1 MGGSQ
6 SKAPTYTCESV
17 ISSSRYNL
25 RRRTFT
31 SSRDHTGSYVIE
43 PSAATSN
50 KELYE
55 EAIKMIERDF
65 DIEEKENSIY
75 LHPKFEFIKNENI

>member
-6 SKAPTYTCESV
+6 SKAPTFTCESV
-17 ISSSRYNL
+17 LSSKNYNL

-31 SSRDHTGSYVIE
+31 SSRDLTGSYVIE
-43 PSAATSN
+43 PSAATYN

-55 EAIKMIERDF
+55 
-65 DIEEKENSIY
+65 DIVCS
-75 LHPKFEFIKNENI
+75 KN

>member
-17 ISSSRYNL
+17 ISSSRYKL

-55 EAIKMIERDF
+55 
-65 DIEEKENSIY
+65 DIVC
-75 LHPKFEFIKNENI
+75 LKN